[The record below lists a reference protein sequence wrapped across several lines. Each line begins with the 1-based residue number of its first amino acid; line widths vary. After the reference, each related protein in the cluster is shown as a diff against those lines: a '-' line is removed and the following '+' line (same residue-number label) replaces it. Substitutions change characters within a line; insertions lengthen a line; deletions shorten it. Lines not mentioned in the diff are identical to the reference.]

1 MTRASAPDDVV
12 GSADGAD
19 PGVLSLRGW
28 GSFEALPQER
38 TLVMGILNVTPDS
51 FSDGGLYD
59 EPSSAVRHA
68 MRLVSEGADIIDVG
82 GESTRPG
89 ADPVAPEI
97 ERERILPVIRRL
109 AESGVVMSVDT
120 MHAETARAAVEAGAH
135 IINDV
140 SGQRLDDAMIDVV
153 RETGVPY
160 ILTHARGDSRTM
172 DRLARYEDTVEEV
185 RAELAQWRRRLL
197 DAGVRPS
204 QIILDPGLGFAKGGV
219 QDWELLAGMGRIVE
233 LGHPV
238 LIAASR
244 KRFLGNLLAEARASI
259 EGRTSD
265 SHGAVP
271 RPAER
276 DAATAAISAISAEH
290 GAWAVRVHDAASSRD
305 AVEVTRKL
313 LAARGDRPAS

>member
-1 MTRASAPDDVV
+1 MTRAAAPD
-12 GSADGAD
+12 
-19 PGVLSLRGW
+19 VLSLRGW
-28 GSFEALPQER
+28 GSYEALPRDR
-38 TLVMGILNVTPDS
+38 TLIMGILNVTPDS
-51 FSDGGLYD
+51 FSDGGLHD

-89 ADPVAPEI
+89 AEPVAPEI
-97 ERERILPVIRRL
+97 ERKRILPVIRQL
-109 AESGVVMSVDT
+109 AARGVVMSVDT
-120 MHAETARAAVEAGAH
+120 MHAETARAAVAAGAH

-160 ILTHARGDSRTM
+160 VLMHARGDSRTM
-172 DRLARYEDTVEEV
+172 DQLAHYEDTVEEV
-185 RAELAQWRRRLL
+185 RAELVQWRQRLV
-197 DAGVRPS
+197 DAGVDPAK
-204 QIILDPGLGFAKGGV
+204 IILDPGLGFAKGGV
-219 QDWELLAGMGRIVE
+219 QDWELLAGMHRIVE

-244 KRFLGNLLAEARASI
+244 KRFLGTLLGEARSSI
-259 EGRTSD
+259 AGR
-265 SHGAVP
+265 GAGDAGEVP

-276 DAATAAISAISAEH
+276 DAATAAISALSAEH
-290 GAWAVRVHDAASSRD
+290 GAWAVRVHDAAASRD

-313 LAARGDRPAS
+313 LAARVDRPAS